1 MLYADFINWNKYQ
14 PKGTIQRQKQ
24 HLVYLTDYS
33 SQGVKRLYVLLFE
46 NNDHRTV
53 RVGYFLPKVK
63 IKDCNV
69 MIDGKYSFD
78 LPVKNDLRTYVIT
91 RIITTCQGNYY
102 AASCLLDYAYIKQY
116 YKMIAITTRA
126 GC

>member
-24 HLVYLTDYS
+24 HLVYLTDHS
-33 SQGVKRLYVLLFE
+33 FQGVKRLYVSLFE

-63 IKDCNV
+63 IKDYNV
-69 MIDGKYSFD
+69 IIDGKYFFD

-91 RIITTCQGNYY
+91 RIITTCQG
-102 AASCLLDYAYIKQY
+102 D
-116 YKMIAITTRA
+116 
-126 GC
+126 

>member
-24 HLVYLTDYS
+24 HLVYLTDHS
-33 SQGVKRLYVLLFE
+33 FQGVKRLYVSLFE

-63 IKDCNV
+63 IKDWSV
-69 MIDGKYSFD
+69 D

-116 YKMIAITTRA
+116 YKMIAITTRT
-126 GC
+126 GCWSESNTTN